1 MKFPSLFRMPRHQR
15 FKFEPRYYD
24 PIKEDIER
32 RTQEVKAQLSQSQ
45 TNNYRTTISN
55 SFERKSRRGNKTS
68 LFQLVL
74 ILVLSISF
82 VGYLYFGPDVLY
94 GLLIA
99 IGGLVWAR
107 IKGFF

>member
-24 PIKEDIER
+24 PIKEDIAR

-55 SFERKSRRGNKTS
+55 SFVRKSRGGNKTS

-74 ILVLSISF
+74 VLVLSISL
-82 VGYLYFGPDVLY
+82 VAYLYFGPNALY
-94 GLLIA
+94 ASLVMIA
-99 IGGLVWAR
+99 GSIWAR
-107 IKGFF
+107 IKGYF